1 MKRRANLALPSRI
14 TTGGFCAL
22 AQEKEKRRIPRME
35 LGS

>member
-14 TTGGFCAL
+14 TTGGL